1 MAASAVCQAK
11 QLAIGKGNEGVLA
24 HVRRDGKRAIG
35 VESHKVAAE
44 SSNGDGCSESRVVRN
59 SRSRQNG
66 RVNHL
71 DVRHRGESGKASNDF
86 TRESCLMKIK
96 IEQRIQCPHAVKLI
110 GDNDRVN
117 KLWLSTCS
125 CDPSKPSG

>member
-1 MAASAVCQAK
+1 
-11 QLAIGKGNEGVLA
+11 
-24 HVRRDGKRAIG
+24 
-35 VESHKVAAE
+35 
-44 SSNGDGCSESRVVRN
+44 
-59 SRSRQNG
+59 
-66 RVNHL
+66 
-71 DVRHRGESGKASNDF
+71 
-86 TRESCLMKIK
+86 LMKIK